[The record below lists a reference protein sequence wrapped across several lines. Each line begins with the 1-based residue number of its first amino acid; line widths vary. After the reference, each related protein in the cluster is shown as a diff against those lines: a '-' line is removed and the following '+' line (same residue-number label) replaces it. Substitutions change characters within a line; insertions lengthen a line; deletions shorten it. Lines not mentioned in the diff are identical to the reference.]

1 MLPIG
6 DTVPRRNPPIATW
19 LLILTNS
26 VIFLFELTMPQPGLE
41 RFIHL
46 FGIVPAR
53 YTHPS

>member
-26 VIFLFELTMPQPGLE
+26 VIFLFELTMGFWLLFKGL
-41 RFIHL
+41 R
-46 FGIVPAR
+46 
-53 YTHPS
+53 